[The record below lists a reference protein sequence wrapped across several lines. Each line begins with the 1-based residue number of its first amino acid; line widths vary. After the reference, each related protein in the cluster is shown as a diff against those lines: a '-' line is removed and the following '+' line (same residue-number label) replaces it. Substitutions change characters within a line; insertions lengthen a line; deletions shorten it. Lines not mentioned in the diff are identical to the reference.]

1 MSELWHK
8 TLVYLGLVEEPEEYQ
23 EHQVRAIED
32 ERAGAGQTRQGRQGG
47 QTRQGLPGH
56 EPQPE
61 REDPANVRHLR
72 SPDERQ
78 THVRLADR
86 EASRVT
92 IVRVVSFDDAEQV
105 GQRFRSGN
113 PVLLD
118 LGDADNRTGRRLLDF
133 VGGVIFAL
141 RGRIV
146 PAGERAFLLMHEG
159 AELAREERRRL
170 EDLGYPVDDLPR
182 AR

>member
-8 TLVYLGLVEEPEEYQ
+8 TLVYLGLVEEPEEYD
-23 EHQVRAIED
+23 EHQVRAFEED
-32 ERAGAGQTRQGRQGG
+32 GPARATRSVQDPPPR
-47 QTRQGLPGH
+47 RE
-56 EPQPE
+56 EP
-61 REDPANVRHLR
+61 AKVRHLHA
-72 SPDERQ
+72 DDRQ

-86 EASRVT
+86 EPARVT
-92 IVRVVSFDDAEQV
+92 IVRVVGFEDAEQV
-105 GQRFRSGN
+105 GQRYRTGN

-118 LGDADNRTGRRLLDF
+118 LGEADNRTGRRLLDF

-159 AELAREERRRL
+159 SELGREERHRL
-170 EDLGYPVDDLPR
+170 EDLGYRVDDTPR
-182 AR
+182 RR

>member
-8 TLVYLGLVEEPEEYQ
+8 TLVYLGLVEEPEEYE
-23 EHQVRAIED
+23 EHQVRALEG
-32 ERAGAGQTRQGRQGG
+32 EPAGRQP
-47 QTRQGLPGH
+47 RQPSPGR
-56 EPQPE
+56 EPRSR
-61 REDPANVRHLR
+61 REEPANVRHLHA
-72 SPDERQ
+72 PDERQ

-105 GQRFRSGN
+105 GQRFRTGN

-146 PAGERAFLLMHEG
+146 PAGERAFLLMHES
-159 AELAREERRRL
+159 AELARDERRRL
-170 EDLGYPVDDLPR
+170 EDLGYPVDDTPR

>member
-8 TLVYLGLVEEPEEYQ
+8 TLVYLGLVEEPEEYD
-23 EHQVRAIED
+23 EHQVRAFED
-32 ERAGAGQTRQGRQGG
+32 EPAGRR
-47 QTRQGLPGH
+47 
-56 EPQPE
+56 PE
-61 REDPANVRHLR
+61 REAAPRRQEPGNIRHLH

-92 IVRVVSFDDAEQV
+92 IVRVVSFDDAEQI
-105 GQRFRSGN
+105 GQRFRTGN
-113 PVLLD
+113 AVLMD
-118 LGDADNRTGRRLLDF
+118 LGDTDNRTGRRLLDF

-170 EDLGYPVDDLPR
+170 EDLGYPVDDAPR